1 MEIGKI
7 EKNNLWNKKS
17 ANFLLDVD
25 STAKE
30 IWKKKYFYF
39 IVNWI
44 SLLKVTLLLISKET
58 ASLREK
64 KQSTTEKKLWVI

>member
-30 IWKKKYFYF
+30 IWKKKILLFYC
-39 IVNWI
+39 
-44 SLLKVTLLLISKET
+44 
-58 ASLREK
+58 
-64 KQSTTEKKLWVI
+64 

>member
-39 IVNWI
+39 IVN
-44 SLLKVTLLLISKET
+44 
-58 ASLREK
+58 
-64 KQSTTEKKLWVI
+64 

>member
-30 IWKKKYFYF
+30 IWKKNTF
-39 IVNWI
+39 I
-44 SLLKVTLLLISKET
+44 LLLIEFHF
-58 ASLREK
+58 
-64 KQSTTEKKLWVI
+64 